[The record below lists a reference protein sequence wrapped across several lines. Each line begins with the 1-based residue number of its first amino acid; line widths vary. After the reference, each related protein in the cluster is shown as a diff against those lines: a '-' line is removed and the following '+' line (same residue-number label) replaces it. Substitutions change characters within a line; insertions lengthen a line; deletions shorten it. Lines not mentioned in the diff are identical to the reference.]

1 MKRAITNSRSDK
13 PTKKSTSKIGVM
25 TSERTKT
32 FKHPSLKDTF
42 RNSYGID
49 FRSQPESHGGFTW
62 TTDKTGFYIKI
73 SPEIRKILGYGT
85 KEVLGKRA
93 ADIFACKKNRVSKN
107 SFPGLLKTRNPFLKV
122 ESICRKK
129 NGKIVYL
136 ENSGTPVY
144 DVNGRFAG
152 YIGYS
157 RDITKMKMSE
167 EQSIIKSYAVNS
179 SLIGVGL
186 ADLEG
191 FITYANDALIKIIG
205 FQSRKNLIGIHF
217 SKIAGQNDYKKIMS
231 DLKRKGCFSGERCV
245 QREGGRSAC
254 ITVRVNFVKSQ
265 NGKPICLMASFED
278 ITIRKNSEMAL
289 RDSEEKYRKLFETM
303 TQGLVYFDSK
313 GKIIAANPSAE
324 KILGIPI
331 KGIIGKPL
339 KELKIKFLKED
350 GTEIKYR
357 NNPIVTAIETGKKSK
372 SVLGLQNTNTNK
384 TIWVY
389 AAVVPHSGT
398 GDIKP
403 FQVFITFQDISAEIE
418 NKRLQQKLNERT
430 KNYAIKL
437 EEEVKARTKEIE
449 TLYSFNDAIID
460 NAGIG
465 IISAAIDGTIM
476 TYNPAAEAML
486 GYKPDEIISK
496 LSIMKLLDE
505 NEIRAGLSRYVNLK
519 KKEKITFNYLM
530 RIVFEKIQGA
540 FEWNLKR
547 KDGTLFPV
555 VLSLKQLKGVCGE
568 NFGYVGVAVDI
579 SKRKQMEEA
588 LKKSEAE
595 NRAIVK
601 SVPDFLFRMNK
612 DGTILDYYSDDNSA
626 LYVPPSM
633 FLGKKIHDVLP
644 SSLSDTAMDV
654 MRKSLKSSRAISFE
668 YELPVNN
675 VVRYFEN
682 RITAISDSEVL
693 SIIRDITDRKKTEN
707 ALMESEKKYRRL
719 HESMIDGYVRIDLN
733 GNILE
738 SNESYQRLTGYSEK
752 ELNTMS
758 IWDIT
763 PRKWHDDERRLIE
776 EQVLKRGYSDV
787 YEKEYRRKN
796 GSLCNVEIHAFVLKN
811 DSGDKEGS
819 WAIVRDI
826 TMRKKAEEA
835 LLLQSA
841 AFESFIYP
849 VVITDADAVIQ
860 WVNPAFTGM
869 TGYSKYEAVGKK
881 TSILKSGKHSKE
893 FYKDMWDTVLSGH
906 VWFGELIN
914 RRKDGTLYYENDTI
928 TPVFDY
934 EGKIVNF
941 IAIKTDITERRK
953 MESDLKESDERWQF
967 ALEGSGDGVWDLNLI
982 AKTVFISS
990 QFKQILGYEDN
1001 ELTLSYENLLR
1012 LSHPERMT
1020 ENIEGLKKL
1029 LEGNIDV
1036 FASEQRLLCKDGSYK
1051 WVMVRGKVVKRNEDG
1066 ALSRVIGT
1074 LTDISRRKEFEEQ
1087 LRSNLEKE
1095 KELNELKSRFI
1106 STASHEFRT
1115 PLASILL
1122 ISDALSTYWN
1132 DFDSKQI
1139 NSKLNNIKERVL
1151 HLTEIVNDVLH
1162 LSKIQSGRVEY
1173 DPEEIELT
1181 EICRKSIE
1189 SFSTDEAEKREIVF
1203 ECGYDSLP
1211 VFIDRRLINQILS
1224 NLISNAL
1231 KYSPKDPVIKVKLF
1245 TTGDEVNIS
1254 VSDNGIGIPENDK
1267 KYIFS
1272 AFYRASNAKL
1282 IQGNGLGLNIIKE
1295 SLLSQGGDI
1304 SFTSKINSGS
1314 TFTVHLPKDK
1324 FVR

>member
-1 MKRAITNSRSDK
+1 MKRAITNSHSCK
-13 PTKKSTSKIGVM
+13 PAKKSICKIGVV
-25 TSERTKT
+25 TSEHAKIIE
-32 FKHPSLKDTF
+32 HPSFKDTL

-49 FRSQPESHGGFTW
+49 FRSLPESSGGFTW
-62 TTDKTGFYIKI
+62 TTDKKGYYTKI
-73 SPEIRKILGYGT
+73 SPGIRKILGYKT

-93 ADIFACKKNRVSKN
+93 ADLFTCEKKRVSN
-107 SFPGLLKTRNPFLKV
+107 NCFPGLLKTRNPFLKI

-136 ENSGTPVY
+136 ENSGTPVC

-179 SLIGVGL
+179 LLIGVGL

-191 FITYANDALIKIIG
+191 IITYANDALIKITG
-205 FQSRKNLIGIHF
+205 FQSRKNLIGMHF
-217 SKIAGQNDYKKIMS
+217 SKIAGQTDYKKIMYE
-231 DLKRKGCFSGERCV
+231 LNRKGSFSGERCV
-245 QREGGRSAC
+245 QREGGRNAC
-254 ITVRVNFVKSQ
+254 ITVRVNYVKSQ
-265 NGKPICLMASFED
+265 SGKPICLMASFED
-278 ITIRKNSEMAL
+278 ITERKNSEKAL
-289 RDSEEKYRKLFETM
+289 RESEEKYRNLFETM
-303 TQGLVYFDSK
+303 TQGLLYLDSS
-313 GKIIAANPSAE
+313 GRIITGNPSIE
-324 KILGIPI
+324 KILGIP
-331 KGIIGKPL
+331 KEQFIGKPL

-350 GTEIKYR
+350 GSEIKYR
-357 NNPIVTAIETGKKSK
+357 DNPAVTAINTGKKSK
-372 SVLGLQNTNTNK
+372 SVLGLKNTKTNK

-389 AAVVPHSGT
+389 AAVVPHFRPGET
-398 GDIKP
+398 NP

-418 NKRLQQKLNERT
+418 NKRLQEKLNERT

-465 IISAAIDGTIM
+465 IISSTVDGTIL

-486 GYKPDEIISK
+486 GYKPDELIGK
-496 LSIMKLLDE
+496 HSIMKLLDE
-505 NEIRAGLSRYVNLK
+505 SEIKAGLSKYANHK
-519 KKEKITFNYLM
+519 KNRKITFNYLM
-530 RIVFEKIQGA
+530 RVVLEKIQGA

-568 NFGYVGVAVDI
+568 NLGYVGVAVDI

-601 SVPDFLFRMNK
+601 SVPDFLFRMRK
-612 DGTILDYYSDDNSA
+612 DGTILGYYSVDNSA

-644 SSLSDTAMDV
+644 SSLSDAAMAV
-654 MRKSLKSSRAISFE
+654 MRKSLKSSGAISFE

-675 VVRYFEN
+675 VIRYFEN

-693 SIIRDITDRKKTEN
+693 SIIRDITDRKKAEN
-707 ALMESEKKYRRL
+707 ALIESEKKYRKL

-738 SNESYQRLTGYSEK
+738 SNESYQRLTGYSSE
-752 ELNTMS
+752 ELRTMS

-763 PRKWHDDERRLIE
+763 PRKWHEGEKKFLE
-776 EQVLKRGYSDV
+776 EQVSKRGYSDV
-787 YEKEYRRKN
+787 YEKEYRKKD
-796 GSLCNVEIHAFVLKN
+796 GSLCNVEIHAFILKN
-811 DSGDKEGS
+811 DSGEKEGS

-826 TMRKKAEEA
+826 TLRKQAEEA

-849 VVITDADAVIQ
+849 VVITDADSVIQ
-860 WVNPAFTGM
+860 WVNPAFTTM
-869 TGYSKYEAVGKK
+869 TGFSKDESVGKK

-893 FYKDMWDTVLSGH
+893 FYKDLWDTVLSGR

-914 RRKDGTLYYENDTI
+914 KRKDGSLYYENDTI
-928 TPVFDY
+928 TPVFDH
-934 EGKIVNF
+934 EGRIVNF
-941 IAIKTDITERRK
+941 IAIKIDITERRK
-953 MESDLKESDERWQF
+953 MENDLRESDERWQF

-982 AKTVFISS
+982 SKSVFISP
-990 QFKQILGYEDN
+990 QFKRILGYEDN

-1012 LSHPERMT
+1012 LSHPERMNR
-1020 ENIEGLKKL
+1020 NIEGLKKM
-1029 LEGNIDV
+1029 LEGSIDL

-1051 WVMVRGKVVKRNEDG
+1051 WVMVRGKVVKRNDDG
-1066 ALSRVIGT
+1066 NLLRVIGT
-1074 LTDISRRKEFEEQ
+1074 LTDISQRKKFEEQ
-1087 LRSNLEKE
+1087 LVSNLEKE

-1122 ISDALSTYWN
+1122 ISDALSTYWK

-1181 EICRKSIE
+1181 EVCRKSIE
-1189 SFSTDEAEKREIVF
+1189 NFSTDEAEKREIVF
-1203 ECGYDSLP
+1203 ECAHDSLS

-1245 TTGDEVNIS
+1245 TTGDEINIS

-1314 TFTVHLPKDK
+1314 IFTVHLPKGK
-1324 FVR
+1324 FVK

>member
-1 MKRAITNSRSDK
+1 MKHAITNSHSCK
-13 PTKKSTSKIGVM
+13 PAKKSIRKIGAVTSEHSKI
-25 TSERTKT
+25 T
-32 FKHPSLKDTF
+32 KHPSFKDTV

-49 FRSQPESHGGFTW
+49 FSLLPESPGSFSW
-62 TTDKTGFYIKI
+62 TTDKKGVYTNI
-73 SPEIRKILGYGT
+73 SPGIRKILGYGA

-93 ADIFACKKNRVSKN
+93 ADLLVREKKRGSKN
-107 SFPGLLKTRNPFLKV
+107 SFPGLLNTKNPFFKIGDV
-122 ESICRKK
+122 CFGK
-129 NGKIVYL
+129 NGKRVYL
-136 ENSGTPVY
+136 ENSGIPVY
-144 DVNGRFAG
+144 DVDGCFTG
-152 YIGYS
+152 FVGFS

-179 SLIGVGL
+179 SLNGVGL
-186 ADLEG
+186 ADLDG
-191 FITYANDALIKIIG
+191 NITYVNDALEKIIG
-205 FQSRKNLIGIHF
+205 FQNRKKLIGVHF
-217 SKIAGQNDYKKIMS
+217 SKIAGQNDYNKIMS
-231 DLKRKGCFSGERCV
+231 DLKRKGSFSGERCV
-245 QREGGRSAC
+245 KRKDGRTAC
-254 ITVRVNFVKSQ
+254 ITVRVNYVKSQ
-265 NGKPICLMASFED
+265 NGEPICLMASFED
-278 ITIRKNSEMAL
+278 VTVRKNSEMAL

-303 TQGLVYFDSK
+303 TQGLVYFDVN
-313 GKIIAANPSAE
+313 GKIITANPSAE
-324 KILGIPI
+324 KILGIPN
-331 KGIIGKPL
+331 KEIIGKSL

-357 NNPIVTAIETGKKSK
+357 NNPIVTAIEAGKKSK

-384 TIWVY
+384 TTWVY
-389 AAVVPHSGT
+389 AAVVPHFGN

-418 NKRLQQKLNERT
+418 NKRLQQKLNVRT

-437 EEEVKARTKEIE
+437 EEEVKSRTKEIE
-449 TLYSFNDAIID
+449 TLYSFNDAVID

-465 IISAAIDGTIM
+465 IISATVDGTIL

-486 GYKPDEIISK
+486 GYKRDEVIGK

-505 NEIRAGLSRYVNLK
+505 SEIKAGLSKYENRK

-530 RIVFEKIQGA
+530 RIVFEKIQRA

-568 NFGYVGVAVDI
+568 NLGYVGVAVDI

-612 DGTILDYYSDDNSA
+612 DGTILDYYSVDNRA
-626 LYVPPSM
+626 LFVPPEK
-633 FLGKKIHDVLP
+633 FLGKKIHDVLL
-644 SSLSDTAMDV
+644 SSLSDAAMDV
-654 MRKSLKSSRAISFE
+654 MRKSLKSSGVISFE

-693 SIIRDITDRKKTEN
+693 SIIRDITVRKKAEN
-707 ALMESEKKYRRL
+707 ALIESEKKYRRL
-719 HESMIDGYVRIDLN
+719 HESMIDGYVQIDLN

-738 SNESYQRLTGYSEK
+738 SNESYQRLTGYSAE
-752 ELNTMS
+752 ELKTMS
-758 IWDIT
+758 FWDIT
-763 PRKWHDDERRLIE
+763 PRKWHEGEKHWLE
-776 EQVLKRGYSDV
+776 EQIMKRGYSDV
-787 YEKEYRRKN
+787 YEKEYRRKD

-811 DSGDKEGS
+811 DSGEKEGS

-826 TMRKKAEEA
+826 TKRKQAEEA

-841 AFESFIYP
+841 AFESFVYP
-849 VVITDADAVIQ
+849 VVITDTDSVIQ

-869 TGYSKYEAVGKK
+869 TGYSKNEAVGKK
-881 TSILKSGKHSKE
+881 TSILKSGKHSNE
-893 FYKDMWDTVLSGH
+893 FYKDLWDTILSGR

-914 RRKDGTLYYENDTI
+914 RRKDGSLYYENDTI
-928 TPVFDY
+928 APVFDY
-934 EGKIVNF
+934 EGKIVSF
-941 IAIKTDITERRK
+941 IAIKNDVTERKK

-967 ALEGSGDGVWDLNLI
+967 ALEGAGDGVWDLNLI
-982 AKTVFISS
+982 TKTVFISP
-990 QFKQILGYEDN
+990 QFKKILGYEDN

-1012 LSHPERMT
+1012 LSHPESMNR
-1020 ENIEGLKKL
+1020 NIEGMKKL
-1029 LEGNIDV
+1029 LEGNIDL

-1051 WVMVRGKVVKRNEDG
+1051 WVMVRGKVVKRNDDG
-1066 ALSRVIGT
+1066 NLSRVIGT
-1074 LTDISRRKEFEEQ
+1074 LTDISQRKKFEEQ
-1087 LRSNLEKE
+1087 LVRNLDKE
-1095 KELNELKSRFI
+1095 KDLNELKSRFI

-1122 ISDALSTYWN
+1122 ISDALSTYWK

-1162 LSKIQSGRVEY
+1162 LSKIQSGRIEY

-1181 EICRKSIE
+1181 DVCKKSIE
-1189 SFSTDEAEKREIVF
+1189 GFAADETGKRKIVF

-1211 VFIDRRLINQILS
+1211 LFIDRRLINQILS

-1231 KYSPKDPVIKVKLF
+1231 KYTPNDPVIKVKLF

-1254 VSDNGIGIPENDK
+1254 VCDNGIGIPENDK
-1267 KYIFS
+1267 KFIFS

-1304 SFTSKINSGS
+1304 TFKSKINSGS